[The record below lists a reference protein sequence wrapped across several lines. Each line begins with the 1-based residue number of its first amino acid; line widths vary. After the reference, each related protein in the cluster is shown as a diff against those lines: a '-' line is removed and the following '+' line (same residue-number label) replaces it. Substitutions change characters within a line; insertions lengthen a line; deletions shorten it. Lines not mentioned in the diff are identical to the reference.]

1 MQIFEETGF
10 DARDFINEE
19 DSLSLTLRE
28 QQVRHFVIANVPED
42 TVFAPK
48 TRKEISVRSLAH
60 DDRGGCLSLTE
71 LVARSRKSSGN
82 T

>member
-1 MQIFEETGF
+1 M
-10 DARDFINEE
+10 
-19 DSLSLTLRE
+19 
-28 QQVRHFVIANVPED
+28 IANVPED

-60 DDRGGCLSLTE
+60 DGRRLSLTE

>member
-1 MQIFEETGF
+1 M
-10 DARDFINEE
+10 
-19 DSLSLTLRE
+19 
-28 QQVRHFVIANVPED
+28 IANVPED